1 MAGASDLPFRLLC
14 HEMGASLQVTELIS
28 CKAIIYENKGTK
40 ELLKI
45 HPDERPAAVQLFT
58 SDEESIAA
66 AIPLLDLNSFDILD
80 INMGCPAPK
89 VFKNGAGSALMK
101 DPGLIENIVRT
112 ASNAL
117 KKCDCDIPVTVKIR
131 SGIDKEHINAV
142 ECALAAEAGGAKMV
156 SVHARTREEYYSGS
170 ANWSIIK
177 AVKRALKVPV
187 CGNGDIKDGESA
199 RNMFEETGCDAVMI
213 ARAALGNPWIFKE
226 VKEYLLNGNLIE
238 KPCEKEKRELILRHI
253 DLMLE
258 EKGRQRG
265 ILELRKHIAW
275 YASGKE
281 GSSKM
286 RNEVNKVDDVEE
298 LIKLVKRFW
307 NN

>member
-156 SVHARTREEYYSGS
+156 SVHARTREEYYLGS

-199 RNMFEETGCDAVMI
+199 RNMFEETGCDGIMI
-213 ARAALGNPWIFKE
+213 AR
-226 VKEYLLNGNLIE
+226 
-238 KPCEKEKRELILRHI
+238 
-253 DLMLE
+253 
-258 EKGRQRG
+258 
-265 ILELRKHIAW
+265 
-275 YASGKE
+275 
-281 GSSKM
+281 
-286 RNEVNKVDDVEE
+286 
-298 LIKLVKRFW
+298 
-307 NN
+307 